1 MRNMMEAAD
10 TMQTTNAAETGVH
23 GTGTVEAGMHAVSAA
38 VTTTMSA
45 AVTTTMSAAVT
56 TAMSAAMSAAMPAA
70 TPASGRDGRGE
81 SRRNERAGDGGGDG
95 HCSKHGPVSSWPS
108 TRGNANAGG

>member
-10 TMQTTNAAETGVH
+10 TMKTTNAAETGVH

-45 AVTTTMSAAVT
+45 AVTT
-56 TAMSAAMSAAMPAA
+56 AMSAAMTAA

-81 SRRNERAGDGGGDG
+81 SRRNECAGDGGGDG

>member
-45 AVTTTMSAAVT
+45 AVTT
-56 TAMSAAMSAAMPAA
+56 AMSAA
-70 TPASGRDGRGE
+70 TPASGRYGRGE
-81 SRRNERAGDGGGDG
+81 SRRNECAGDGGGDG